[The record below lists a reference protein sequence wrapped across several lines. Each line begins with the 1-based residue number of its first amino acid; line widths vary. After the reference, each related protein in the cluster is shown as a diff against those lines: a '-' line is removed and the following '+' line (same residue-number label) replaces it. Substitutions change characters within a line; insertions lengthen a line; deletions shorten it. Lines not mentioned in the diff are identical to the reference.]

1 MTKRK
6 VGTVWPAS
14 SREIVNEN
22 RRWPGITR
30 SSRILKQENAHYDDK
45 NILTMKIKIFSKNLA
60 VVECWSFPQSVDTGD
75 VQQDV

>member
-1 MTKRK
+1 MTTKRK

-30 SSRILKQENAHYDDK
+30 SKRILKQRNV
-45 NILTMKIKIFSKNLA
+45 NLTIKIF
-60 VVECWSFPQSVDTGD
+60 
-75 VQQDV
+75 